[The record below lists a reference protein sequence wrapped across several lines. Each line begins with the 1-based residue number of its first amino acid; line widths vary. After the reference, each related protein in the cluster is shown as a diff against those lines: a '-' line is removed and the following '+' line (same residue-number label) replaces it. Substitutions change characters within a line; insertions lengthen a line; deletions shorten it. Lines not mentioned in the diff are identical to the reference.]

1 MAKDFIVA
9 IEVGSSKM
17 TGVAGKKNSD
27 GSITVLAAV
36 TEDPDSCIRK
46 GVVYKTDK
54 TTQCLI
60 NIVSKIETALKT
72 AITGV
77 YVGQG
82 GQSVRSV
89 KNTIVRDLPADTIVT
104 DELVNGIMDT
114 NRDMIYPDYEI
125 LDVVTH
131 EYKVGPQYQRD
142 PVGIQA
148 ERIEGNFLNVL
159 WRRQFA
165 RNLKKCFDD
174 AGINVVDMY
183 PSAIVL
189 ADSVLTEAE
198 KRTGCLLIDLGA
210 ETTTVSVYYRDILR
224 HLAVIPLG
232 SNNVTKD
239 IESLQIDEDEAEN
252 LKLKYACA
260 YTEDKDY
267 DKTKKIQLAD
277 GRTIDSITFIEVV
290 EARVKE
296 IVENVA
302 FQIPAE
308 YAGKLLGGIILTGGG
323 SNMPNIEKAF
333 RRATGIDRV
342 RTATT
347 VNAAVSTS
355 NVRITLPQDGTT
367 CIPLGLI
374 MKGNTNCAG
383 EPIEGSLFGP
393 DGKAR
398 AAANKAEAERK
409 AREAAEAAE
418 AERKARE
425 EAEAEAER
433 QRQLEEEKKKSK
445 IGKAVKGFLKA
456 LISADPNES
465 K

>member
-9 IEVGSSKM
+9 IEIGSSKM
-17 TGVAGKKNSD
+17 TGVAGKKNAD

-36 TEDPDSCIRK
+36 TENPDSCIRK

-72 AITGV
+72 EVTGV

-104 DELVNGIMDT
+104 EELVNSIMDA

-148 ERIEGNFLNVL
+148 DHIEGNFLNVL

-165 RNLKKCFDD
+165 RSLKKCFDD

-198 KRTGCLLIDLGA
+198 KRTGCLLVDLGA
-210 ETTTVSVYYRDILR
+210 ETTTVSVYYRDTLR

-239 IESLQIDEDEAEN
+239 IESLQIDEEEAER
-252 LKLKYACA
+252 LKLEYGCA

-267 DKTKKIQLAD
+267 DKTKKYRLAD
-277 GRTIDSITFIEVV
+277 DRIIDSIAFNEVV

-302 FQIPAE
+302 FQVPDE
-308 YAGKLLGGIILTGGG
+308 YAGKLLGGVILTGGG
-323 SNMPNIEKAF
+323 SNMPNIEKVF

-342 RTATT
+342 RTATM
-347 VNAAVSTS
+347 VNVAVATS
-355 NVRITLPQDGTT
+355 NVRIVLPQDGTT

-374 MKGNTNCAG
+374 VKGNTNCAG
-383 EPIEGSLFGP
+383 NAIEGSLFGP

-409 AREAAEAAE
+409 QREAAEAAE
-418 AERKARE
+418 AERIQREAE
-425 EAEAEAER
+425 EAEER
-433 QRQLEEEKKKSK
+433 RRQEEERKR
-445 IGKAVKGFLKA
+445 GKLGRALRSFLNVI
-456 LISADPNES
+456 ISGDPNET
-465 K
+465 KE